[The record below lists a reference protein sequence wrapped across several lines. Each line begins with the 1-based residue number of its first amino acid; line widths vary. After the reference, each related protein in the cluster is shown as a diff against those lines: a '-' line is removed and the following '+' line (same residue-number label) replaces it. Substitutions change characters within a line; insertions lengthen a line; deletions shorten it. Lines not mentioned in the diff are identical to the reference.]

1 MFILDQFDGIFELYP
16 TTMKKL
22 YVVDG
27 GLTFNSPYPLLLR
40 PQRQVDIILS
50 FDFSARPTDDTP
62 PFKVRLDERSLI
74 QTLLNIMGKIY
85 HTVGTVPK
93 SRKKIH
99 RKR

>member
-1 MFILDQFDGIFELYP
+1 
-16 TTMKKL
+16 MKKL

-74 QTLLNIMGKIY
+74 
-85 HTVGTVPK
+85 
-93 SRKKIH
+93 
-99 RKR
+99 

>member
-1 MFILDQFDGIFELYP
+1 MFISDQFDGIFELYP

-62 PFKVRLDERSLI
+62 PFKVSLTI
-74 QTLLNIMGKIY
+74 PSITE
-85 HTVGTVPK
+85 TTTT
-93 SRKKIH
+93 SRH
-99 RKR
+99 HPVF

>member
-1 MFILDQFDGIFELYP
+1 VALNTINQPLRQLINQLTIQSITNVFSDQFDGIFELYP

-74 QTLLNIMGKIY
+74 
-85 HTVGTVPK
+85 
-93 SRKKIH
+93 
-99 RKR
+99 